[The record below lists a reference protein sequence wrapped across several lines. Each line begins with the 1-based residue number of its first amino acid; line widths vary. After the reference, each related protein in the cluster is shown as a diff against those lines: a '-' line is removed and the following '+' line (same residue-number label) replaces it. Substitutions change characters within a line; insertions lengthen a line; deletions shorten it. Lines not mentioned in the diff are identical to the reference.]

1 ENQAEESMQRVPVYT
16 ERWRR
21 SRAGARLT
29 NSTGASPD
37 VPGLA
42 RVITIGIA
50 VLLLIYHPASA
61 LAAAGTIEGVI
72 KDALQRPITGT
83 QLRLESGAGQVAGR
97 TTTDDQGRFA
107 FTGVPPGTYV
117 IV

>member
-1 ENQAEESMQRVPVYT
+1 MSIQKGGDALAPAPS
-16 ERWRR
+16 
-21 SRAGARLT
+21 ST

-37 VPGLA
+37 LPGLA

-72 KDALQRPITGT
+72 KDALQRPITGA

-97 TTTDDQGRFA
+97 TTTDNQGRFA
-107 FTGVPPGTYV
+107 FTGVAARHLCRRGGEDR
-117 IV
+117 I